1 MEQIQLFNY
10 ENQEVRTIF
19 KDGEIWFIT
28 MDIAQITGHRN
39 IRASGNRY
47 LDTDEVAISYISDK
61 SGRLNQTQIVNESGL
76 YKLLFRSKL
85 PKAKVF
91 TKYVTSVI
99 LPTIRKTGSFNGNE
113 KYMQELANDKQ
124 EAQELTEQKNRIN
137 KRIRFLRLRIEDNEK
152 TIFQPYNVN
161 KKRLH
166 ATSDQTQLTIFE

>member
-1 MEQIQLFNY
+1 M
-10 ENQEVRTIF
+10 
-19 KDGEIWFIT
+19 
-28 MDIAQITGHRN
+28 
-39 IRASGNRY
+39 
-47 LDTDEVAISYISDK
+47 
-61 SGRLNQTQIVNESGL
+61 
-76 YKLLFRSKL
+76 
-85 PKAKVF
+85 
-91 TKYVTSVI
+91 I